1 MVGCLGAP
9 VTSQVGDRVGRDD
22 PVTGSSVNQTERPV
36 NQRRQPRLKTIG
48 SAAKFVY
55 QDGLRLPLHGI
66 TDFSRR
72 CVCDDHGAVP

>member
-1 MVGCLGAP
+1 
-9 VTSQVGDRVGRDD
+9 
-22 PVTGSSVNQTERPV
+22 VNRTELPV

-72 CVCDDHGAVP
+72 CVCDDHGAVS